1 MVQIFFRW
9 DLTYGFKWSHFCVLF
24 YLISYH
30 ASYTMIIFHK
40 KKNKNSNLKEKE
52 RELSLLNTT
61 RVSFL
66 IFYLRERDTGK
77 RKLERIEEKETP
89 KFIKRCKGL
98 FMKAEELN
106 ILIARFGYCCH
117 HHFLHGK
124 KSSRSHRWTWML
136 SSTATEARTMSKA
149 TKERWWWTVVIK
161 KKQRKDYKDGVM
173 RWINTLW
180 YILDSCI

>member
-9 DLTYGFKWSHFCVLF
+9 DLTYGFKWIHFCVLF

-30 ASYTMIIFHK
+30 ASYTMTIFH

-66 IFYLRERDTGK
+66 IFYLRERERDTGK

-98 FMKAEELN
+98 FKKVEELN

-117 HHFLHGK
+117 HHLLHGK

-161 KKQRKDYKDGVM
+161 KKREKIIKMVWCVELIHFG
-173 RWINTLW
+173 IF
-180 YILDSCI
+180 